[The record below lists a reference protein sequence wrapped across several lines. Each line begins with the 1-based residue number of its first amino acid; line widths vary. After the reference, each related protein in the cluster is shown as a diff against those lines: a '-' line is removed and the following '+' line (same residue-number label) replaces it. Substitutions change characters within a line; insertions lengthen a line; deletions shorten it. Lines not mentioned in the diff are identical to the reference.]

1 MNELKFLSVTGNLG
15 YGFNQ
20 SSLNEGKKRNP
31 NMIGADNGSTDPGP
45 YYLGSGE
52 QLTREGQV
60 KRDLSYSLAA
70 ARDIG
75 VPYVIGSA
83 GTGGG
88 KAHVNA
94 FLKILYEI
102 VKEENY
108 NFKLA
113 CINAEI
119 DRNIIKQA
127 IKKGKV
133 KPYGKIPQLT
143 EKMVDDA
150 SCIVGQMGVGPFMKA
165 YDKNADVII
174 AGRSCDTAIYASLAA
189 YKGFDLGLAFHM
201 AKIIECG
208 AQCAIPL
215 AANDCILGTLR
226 SDHFELEPMNKM
238 QKLTP
243 TSVAAHMMYEQPDPY
258 LLYEPEGLVNLKDT
272 EIVSISDN
280 RVRVTGS
287 NFTQSKNP
295 TIKLEGAEL
304 CGYRAITVAG
314 MTDPRLISKIN
325 YIEEKVKKEVEFL
338 SDSFVDKKDY
348 QLRFIN
354 YGLNSVSLSN
364 QIKQNDP
371 KEVGLVIEAIAPNQ
385 EIANTIL
392 SLARS
397 SYLHCDFEGRIAT
410 AGNLAFPFSPSDF
423 QGGPVFKFSV
433 YHLMEVDDID
443 SIFDITVSNVN
454 ERVFI

>member
-1 MNELKFLSVTGNLG
+1 MKELKLLSVTGNLG
-15 YGFNQ
+15 YGFNE
-20 SSLNEGKKRNP
+20 SSLKEGKRRQP
-31 NMIGADNGSTDPGP
+31 DMIGADNGSTDPGP

-60 KRDLSYSLAA
+60 KRDLKYSLGA
-70 ARDIG
+70 ARELG

-83 GTGGG
+83 GTAGG

-102 VKEENY
+102 VEEENY
-108 NFKLA
+108 NFKLG

-119 DRNIIKQA
+119 DRNVIKAA

-133 KPYGKIPQLT
+133 KPYGKIPELT

-150 SCIVGQMGVGPFMKA
+150 ACIVGQMGVGPFIKA
-165 YDKNADVII
+165 YDQKADVII

-226 SDHFELEPMNKM
+226 SDHFELEPMNRM

-258 LLYEPEGLVNLKDT
+258 LLYEPEGLVNLKNS
-272 EIVSISDN
+272 EIVSIADN

-304 CGYRAITVAG
+304 CGYRAITIAG
-314 MTDPRLISKIN
+314 MTDQRLISKIK

-338 SDSFVDKKDY
+338 SSSFVDKNDY
-348 QLRFIN
+348 QIRFIN
-354 YGLNSVSLSN
+354 YGLNSVTLASKEKN
-364 QIKQNDP
+364 DDP
-371 KEVGLVIEAIAPNQ
+371 KEVGLVIEAIAPTQ

-397 SYLHCDFEGRIAT
+397 SYLHCDFDGRIAT

-423 QGGPVFKFSV
+423 QGGPVYKFSV

-443 SIFDITVSNVN
+443 NIFDVNVLN
-454 ERVFI
+454 VKERMFL